1 MRTVAFFN
9 QKGGVGKT
17 SLAVNYAYH
26 ASRAGRRTLL
36 WDLDPQ
42 ASATY
47 IMRVDDKLAP
57 RAKRLLDKKIDL
69 EDLAVRSNFEGL
81 MVVPASNH
89 LRLLAEKIFVEGT
102 SDKVINRAAQSA
114 KGSFDLLVID
124 APPSLNSLSDAVLSA
139 IDLLC
144 VPIQPSPLAM
154 HSLENLLEHLRELK
168 LAERTVAVYNMVD
181 MRRLAHRAAVNG
193 PRTTGGVEILSAYV
207 PYSADMEKMALERN
221 PIYELAARTHI
232 LPAMDILFDELD
244 ARMRTVRSRNARKR

>member
-26 ASRAGRRTLL
+26 ASKAGRRTLL

-57 RAKRLLDKKIDL
+57 RARRLLDKKIDL

-81 MVVPASNH
+81 LVVPASNH
-89 LRLLAEKIFVEGT
+89 LRLLAEKIFVEGS

-114 KGSFDLLVID
+114 RASFDVLVID

-154 HSLENLLEHLRELK
+154 HSLENLLEHLRDLK
-168 LAERTVAVYNMVD
+168 LAERTVAAYNMVD
-181 MRRLAHRAAVNG
+181 MRRVAHRAAVNG
-193 PRTTGGVEILSAYV
+193 PKKAGGIEILSAHV
-207 PYSADMEKMALERN
+207 PYSADVEKMAVERN
-221 PIYELAARTHI
+221 PVYELSARTRI
-232 LPAMDILFDELD
+232 LPAIEALFDELD
-244 ARMRTVRSRNARKR
+244 ARLKAVRSRTAKKR

>member
-1 MRTVAFFN
+1 MRTLAFFN

-17 SLAVNYAYH
+17 SLAVNYAHH
-26 ASRAGRRTLL
+26 ASKAGRRTLL

-47 IMRVDDKLAP
+47 IMRVDDAFAP

-81 MVVPASNH
+81 LVVPASNH

-114 KGSFDLLVID
+114 RASFDLLVID
-124 APPSLNSLSDAVLSA
+124 APPTLNSLSDAVLSA

-168 LAERTVAVYNMVD
+168 LADRTVAVYNMVD
-181 MRRLAHRAAVNG
+181 MRRVAHRAAVGG
-193 PRTTGGVEILSAYV
+193 PKQSGGVEILSAYV
-207 PYSADMEKMALERN
+207 PYSADMEKMALEWN
-221 PIYELAARTHI
+221 PIYELSARTHI
-232 LPAMDILFDELD
+232 VPAMEMLFDELD
-244 ARMRTVRSRNARKR
+244 ARLRAVRSRGAKKR